1 MQRDTAIVI
10 GAGVGGLTSAALLAA
25 RGLDVTVVEAADA
38 PGGKMRQVAA
48 GSALIDGGPTVFTM
62 RDVFDG
68 IFDACGAS
76 LDDYVTL
83 RPTERLARHAWGDT
97 RLDLFADRDESA
109 DAIGDFAGAEEA
121 RGYRAFC
128 AEAQQVFTGLDRPFM
143 RSQRRT
149 PMGLAWQMGLANPR
163 DLVTKRPFETL
174 WKALGDY
181 FRDPRLR
188 QLFGRYA
195 TYCGSSPF
203 KCPATLMLIAHV
215 EASGVWLLDGGMHA
229 LARALEALALRGGA
243 QFRYGEPVR
252 EILVEHG
259 RATGVVLASG
269 ERLNA
274 GSIVCNADPAA
285 IADGRF
291 GAAVAS
297 AVPQT
302 DRAARS
308 LGAMVWTA
316 HAQTSD
322 FPLLHHNV
330 IFSDDYAAEFEQL
343 AANRLPNP
351 PTVYVCAQD
360 RDGAGNGPTGPER
373 LQILVNAPPI
383 GDGPGFTQAEIDQ
396 CQVRMLENLAR
407 AALLVELS
415 PAATTLTTPMGFEAL
430 FPSTGGA
437 LYGRASHGWAA
448 SFRRPGARTR
458 IPGLYCAGGS
468 THPGAGVPMAALS
481 GGLAVDI
488 LLKDLGSTYKSTR
501 TVTPG
506 GISTPSATPRDQ
518 TGVATGS
525 RSSPLSAAS
534 SHPITS

>member
-1 MQRDTAIVI
+1 MQREKVIVI

-25 RGLDVTVVEAADA
+25 RGLDVTVIDAASA

-48 GSALIDGGPTVFTM
+48 GAARIDGGPTVFTM

-68 IFDACGAS
+68 IFDACGAA

-83 RPTERLARHAWGDT
+83 RPTHRLARHAWGAD

-109 DAIGDFAGAEEA
+109 DAIGAFAGAGEA

-128 AEAQQVFTGLDRPFM
+128 AEAQQVFSGLDKPFM

-174 WKALGDY
+174 WKALGEH

-229 LARALEALALRGGA
+229 LARAIEALAVKGGA
-243 QFRYGEPVR
+243 RFRYGAPVS

-259 RATGVVLASG
+259 RAAGVVLASG
-269 ERLNA
+269 ERLTA
-274 GSIVCNADPAA
+274 GAVVCNADPAA
-285 IADGRF
+285 LADGRF
-291 GAAVAS
+291 GAGVATAVAR
-297 AVPQT
+297 T
-302 DRAARS
+302 ERAQRS

-316 HAQTSD
+316 HARTTG

-330 IFSDDYAAEFEQL
+330 IFSDDYPAEFDQL
-343 AANRLPNP
+343 AGDRLPET

-360 RDGAGNGPTGPER
+360 RDGAGNGPDGPER

-396 CQVRMLENLAR
+396 CQVRMLESLQR
-407 AALLVELS
+407 AGLS
-415 PAATTLTTPMGFEAL
+415 VDLPPAATTLTTPMGFEAL

-488 LLKDLGSTYKSTR
+488 LLKDLASTSRSTR
-501 TVTPG
+501 TAMPG
-506 GISTPSATPRDQ
+506 GISTPAAKT
-518 TGVATGS
+518 
-525 RSSPLSAAS
+525 AAS
-534 SHPITS
+534 A

>member
-48 GSALIDGGPTVFTM
+48 GSAQIDGGPTVFTM

-76 LDDYVTL
+76 FDEYVTL
-83 RPTERLARHAWGDT
+83 RPTARLARHAWGDA

-109 DAIGDFAGAEEA
+109 EAIGAFAGPAEA

-143 RSQRRT
+143 RSQRTT
-149 PMGLAWQMGLANPR
+149 PFGLAWKMGLANPR

-174 WKALGDY
+174 WKALGDH

-203 KCPATLMLIAHV
+203 QCPATLMLIAHV

-229 LARALEALALRGGA
+229 LARALEALAVRGGA
-243 QFRYGEPVR
+243 RFRYGAPVR
-252 EILVEHG
+252 EIVIEQG
-259 RATGVVLASG
+259 RATGVVLANG

-274 GSIVCNADPAA
+274 ASIVCNADPAA

-291 GAAVAS
+291 GTAASA

-316 HAQTSD
+316 QAQTSG

-343 AANRLPNP
+343 AANRLPET

-360 RDGAGNGPTGPER
+360 RDGAGNGPAGPER

-383 GDGPGFTQAEIDQ
+383 GDGPGFSQAEIDQ

-407 AALLVELS
+407 AGLLVELS

-488 LLKDLGSTYKSTR
+488 LLKDLGSTYRSTR
-501 TVTPG
+501 TAMPG
-506 GISTPSATPRDQ
+506 GISTPLATPRDPMA
-518 TGVATGS
+518 GATGS

-534 SHPITS
+534 SRPITS